1 MLWPKWLQQG
11 SNAMSKL
18 VTDIVVETLQRAGVK
33 HCYGVVGDILN
44 LTGGSRRE
52 LRPREPAPYQ
62 RDIRGQSQPCARHPD
77 RKPAL
82 LHVHVNPMQLVMP
95 PFVQVESAIWMT
107 PCSARAVLHGRGG
120 DVWEMVK
127 EHFV

>member
-44 LTGGSRRE
+44 LPGGSRRE

-62 RDIRGQSQPCARHPD
+62 RDIRGQSRNRAKAAFRSMLFGS
-77 RKPAL
+77 PAKAERIIFC
-82 LHVHVNPMQLVMP
+82 LH
-95 PFVQVESAIWMT
+95 
-107 PCSARAVLHGRGG
+107 RHGRRMPARKMNGKACEFER
-120 DVWEMVK
+120 DR
-127 EHFV
+127 FAFF